1 MSLWHGLFADQ
12 GAKRR
17 DDGGFAFPPNVSA
30 PADTDTRL
38 SPLSHQAFITLT
50 GPDARK
56 FLQGQV
62 TCDVRE
68 LEQSHWL
75 LGAQCNLKG
84 RVIASFTLAALSDE
98 TLLLKTSGDLVET
111 LLSNLKKYAVF
122 SKVTPEAEGEWIAF
136 GLSGSGASRL
146 IEQNTGLNLAD
157 LTDNHF
163 LATDSTIVLQRG
175 KDRFELWVNADHAA
189 TLWSQLAAQCQLAD
203 TALWQLADTEAGIA
217 EIRADTSEH
226 FTPQDI
232 NYPLIGAVSFKKGCY
247 TGQEVVARLHYK
259 AKLKKHLYRIE
270 GLGAPPARLASIV
283 DKQGKNRGEIVQ
295 ASATDKGFEALA
307 VLPAT
312 DDTSLQMSETGGHI
326 TRLSLPYSIPS
337 ADNSD

>member
-1 MSLWHGLFADQ
+1 MSHWHGLFADQ
-12 GAKRR
+12 GAKRC
-17 DDGGFAFPPNVSA
+17 DDGGFAFPQDASA
-30 PADTDTRL
+30 PADTDIRL

-62 TCDVRE
+62 TCDMRE
-68 LEQSHWL
+68 LEQNQWL

-84 RVIASFTLAALSDE
+84 RVIASFTLAALNEE
-98 TLLLKTSGDLVET
+98 TLLLKTSDDLVET
-111 LLSNLKKYAVF
+111 LLASLKKYAVF
-122 SKVTPEAEGEWIAF
+122 SKVTLEADNEWMAF
-136 GLSGSGASRL
+136 GLSGAGAGGL
-146 IEQNTGLNLAD
+146 IEQNTGLTLAD
-157 LTDNHF
+157 LADNHF
-163 LATDSTIVLQRG
+163 LAAESTVALKRG
-175 KDRFELWVNADHAA
+175 KDRFELWVKADQAA
-189 TLWSQLAAQCQLAD
+189 TLWTDLAAQCQLAD

-232 NYPLIGAVSFKKGCY
+232 NYQLVGAVSFKKGCY

-259 AKLKKHLYRIE
+259 AKLKKRLYRIE
-270 GLGAPPARLASIV
+270 GSDAPPARLALIV
-283 DKQGKNRGEIVQ
+283 DEQGKSRGEIVQ

-307 VLPAT
+307 VLPVA
-312 DDTSLQMSETGGHI
+312 DDAPLQMSETGGRI